1 MSRIRSL
8 PENPTLLDL
17 RSRYASLFDLLRP
30 YGQQLMRG
38 PSPFTPGER
47 ELIAAYTSATNA
59 CRYCHGVHKLVAES
73 FGIDEAVLDSL
84 WTDITHAPVDEKMKP
99 VLRYVRKLTET
110 PSRLTDT
117 DADAVY
123 AAGWSDE
130 ALVHAIA
137 VCAYF
142 NQMNRLVEGAGIV
155 GHAEGY
161 AANAGALFARGYKN

>member
-8 PENPTLLDL
+8 PADPTLLDL
-17 RSRYASLFDLLRP
+17 RSRYAGLFDLLRP
-30 YGQQLMRG
+30 YGEQLMRG

-47 ELIAAYTSATNA
+47 EMIAAYTSATNA

-73 FGIDEAVLDSL
+73 FGIDEAVLATL
-84 WTDITHAPVDEKMKP
+84 WTDVTHAPVDERMKP

-110 PSRLTDT
+110 PSRVTDA

-155 GHAEGY
+155 GNAEGY
-161 AANAGALFARGYKN
+161 AAQADALVARGYQK